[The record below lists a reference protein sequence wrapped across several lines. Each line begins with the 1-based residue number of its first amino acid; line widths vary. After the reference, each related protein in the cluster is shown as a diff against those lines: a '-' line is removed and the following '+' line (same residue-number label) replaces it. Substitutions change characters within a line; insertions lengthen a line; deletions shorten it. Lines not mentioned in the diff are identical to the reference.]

1 MRLCEAERRR
11 VWRAVM
17 PRRVSMVCAVRARGA
32 WGRCVGAAA
41 YTKKRATCT
50 GLSTRRNCSM
60 TKLECWMCWCT
71 CTGLRVEMGVG
82 EGGREGEG

>member
-1 MRLCEAERRR
+1 M
-11 VWRAVM
+11 
-17 PRRVSMVCAVRARGA
+17 
-32 WGRCVGAAA
+32 GAAA

-71 CTGLRVEMGVG
+71 CAGLRVEIGLGVLVHLHRVG
-82 EGGREGEG
+82 GGDRAGGGGGRT